1 MRFTILAFILPFLFA
16 CGSSKKTFRPLN
28 SQEKSAYKQAVKKWG
43 KTTDAYR
50 VLIITDSGNM
60 VVKLYNQ
67 TPLHRDNFVT
77 KVRAGFYDSLLFH
90 RVIQNFMIQGGDP
103 NSKHAEPGKPLGDGE
118 APGARIPAEIH
129 TDLGLYHKKG
139 VLAAARDNNPEKASS
154 NCQFYIARG
163 RVFTNAQLDSAS
175 EKRGYKLNAAQRQ
188 IYTTVG
194 GVPHLDGNYTIYGE
208 LESGLE
214 VLDKIEMAKTNKA
227 DRPLKDIRMYMFVL
241 NQYRPG

>member
-1 MRFTILAFILPFLFA
+1 MRFTILALLLPLLFA
-16 CGSSKKTFRPLN
+16 CGSSRKTFRPLN
-28 SQEKSAYKQAVKKWG
+28 DSEKSAYKQAVKKWG

-90 RVIQNFMIQGGDP
+90 RVIKNFMIQGGDP
-103 NSKHAEPGKPLGDGE
+103 NSKNADAGKMLGDGDE
-118 APGARIPAEIH
+118 PGGRIPAEIR

-139 VLAAARDNNPEKASS
+139 ALAAARDNNPEKASS

-175 EKRGYKLNAAQRQ
+175 EKRGYKLNDAQRK

-194 GVPHLDGNYTIYGE
+194 GVPHLDGNYTVYGE
-208 LESGLE
+208 VESGLE
-214 VLDKIEMAKTNKA
+214 VLDKIELAKTNTS

-241 NQYRPG
+241 NQYKP